1 MTKYQNLRFFNG
13 TSGELDFSYD
23 STLELWTGSIYLPK
37 VSVGLYETANL
48 FVFEEVVTSS
58 GVLEYVRP
66 ISENA
71 TDNLFLFDLE
81 SNLDFSEDITLYDID
96 IINNEYNV
104 LEFTSYSEEILS
116 YASSTNNV
124 VYQQTNHT
132 TNVIGETHEYKEVVD
147 SIDKTPLS
155 CNIALRSDIEGIH
168 TRTLNIFAEED
179 STYVHIAKILI
190 YGETE
195 AEDERLSVLLSNMGA
210 SIKEEDGIIFRDS
223 DINEIST
230 DWKIINNK
238 RKELLLEAHN
248 ILPFVGTYKALLN
261 AMKFYGYDNLTI
273 KEYWLNINEQTPG
286 FGKLMAVAIPNQDT
300 HGFLASKADKIEL
313 PNSNHKKTS
322 RFSLVYR
329 INEPTESLDEWDL
342 PIVKETFDF
351 TPDEVLIK
359 LYGLKR
365 KLQTEY
371 LPLQAKIIDITA
383 EGDFF
388 SQFTQNVWNNQ
399 NTIQVQSSG
408 IEVDFHVFPKRRLF
422 IEDLRLVSQD
432 LATDTLSF
440 PLQPILNTSVIA
452 DIKDFY
458 NHYYDKELNTFTTLS
473 TVPIGCPVVLEAT
486 SLSDF
491 YEDADYTWNDT
502 DLAANDY
509 TNNGA
514 SIYTWDNIWS
524 RDVYEIE
531 WIISGPRDYL
541 VTYRGAVKDL
551 YNMALV
557 LPYTGIYNV
566 TLNMYDLY
574 NSRSFT
580 IKNSEIVIEN
590 KAVEIYG
597 LYEWKNHNE
606 SWNDQSYTWDLAGG
620 FYDFSQD
627 SPVLVDDMMA
637 SWYLTLDRNN
647 YIHDDTAGLE
657 FSTVRRYLDVNSP
670 TSFSETTGPYVWNK
684 LKQQT
689 WNDALN
695 NTWDSTRI
703 GPDLAASFKIDIRNN
718 HFAGGYYN
726 GTPLTIKWR
735 IPGTHEFIYE
745 SYTIQNQYPV
755 DQNDLAA
762 WSAISAELNSLTPDT
777 NPIFSKFTWNHVI
790 IDIDANGI
798 YDNGDFTYYIL
809 AVGKDYSSTYNFEDV
824 YFESV
829 TGGEVIGK
837 IHYTSYNPTWNDVV
851 VFDDHAKV
859 TLMTHLT
866 FAFEKTNMP
875 GVISWKWTI
884 NNTSNPLFEEV
895 VCYNQWLTYL
905 FSERGDYTIKLE
917 LIDSNGNKNEITRNM
932 LSIVKAE
939 ELYM

>member
-1 MTKYQNLRFFNG
+1 M
-13 TSGELDFSYD
+13 
-23 STLELWTGSIYLPK
+23 
-37 VSVGLYETANL
+37 
-48 FVFEEVVTSS
+48 
-58 GVLEYVRP
+58 
-66 ISENA
+66 
-71 TDNLFLFDLE
+71 
-81 SNLDFSEDITLYDID
+81 
-96 IINNEYNV
+96 
-104 LEFTSYSEEILS
+104 
-116 YASSTNNV
+116 
-124 VYQQTNHT
+124 
-132 TNVIGETHEYKEVVD
+132 
-147 SIDKTPLS
+147 
-155 CNIALRSDIEGIH
+155 
-168 TRTLNIFAEED
+168 
-179 STYVHIAKILI
+179 
-190 YGETE
+190 
-195 AEDERLSVLLSNMGA
+195 
-210 SIKEEDGIIFRDS
+210 
-223 DINEIST
+223 
-230 DWKIINNK
+230 
-238 RKELLLEAHN
+238 
-248 ILPFVGTYKALLN
+248 
-261 AMKFYGYDNLTI
+261 
-273 KEYWLNINEQTPG
+273 
-286 FGKLMAVAIPNQDT
+286 
-300 HGFLASKADKIEL
+300 
-313 PNSNHKKTS
+313 
-322 RFSLVYR
+322 
-329 INEPTESLDEWDL
+329 
-342 PIVKETFDF
+342 
-351 TPDEVLIK
+351 
-359 LYGLKR
+359 
-365 KLQTEY
+365 
-371 LPLQAKIIDITA
+371 
-383 EGDFF
+383 
-388 SQFTQNVWNNQ
+388 
-399 NTIQVQSSG
+399 
-408 IEVDFHVFPKRRLF
+408 
-422 IEDLRLVSQD
+422 
-432 LATDTLSF
+432 
-440 PLQPILNTSVIA
+440 
-452 DIKDFY
+452 
-458 NHYYDKELNTFTTLS
+458 
-473 TVPIGCPVVLEAT
+473 PIGCPIVLEAT

-491 YEDADYTWNDT
+491 YNDADYTWNDT

-718 HFAGGYYN
+718 HYAGGYYN

-762 WSAISAELNSLTPDT
+762 WAAISAELNSLTPDT

-798 YDNGDFTYYIL
+798 YDNSDFT
-809 AVGKDYSSTYNFEDV
+809 
-824 YFESV
+824 
-829 TGGEVIGK
+829 
-837 IHYTSYNPTWNDVV
+837 
-851 VFDDHAKV
+851 
-859 TLMTHLT
+859 
-866 FAFEKTNMP
+866 
-875 GVISWKWTI
+875 
-884 NNTSNPLFEEV
+884 
-895 VCYNQWLTYL
+895 
-905 FSERGDYTIKLE
+905 
-917 LIDSNGNKNEITRNM
+917 
-932 LSIVKAE
+932 
-939 ELYM
+939 

>member
-13 TSGELDFSYD
+13 ASGELDFSYD
-23 STLELWTGSIYLPK
+23 STQELWTGSIYMPK

-58 GVLEYVRP
+58 GVLDYVRP
-66 ISENA
+66 ISEN
-71 TDNLFLFDLE
+71 TVDNLFLFDLQ
-81 SNLDFSEDITLYDID
+81 SDLDFSEDIKLYAVDVV
-96 IINNEYNV
+96 NNEYSV
-104 LEFTSYSEEILS
+104 LEFTTYSEEILTKTN
-116 YASSTNNV
+116 STNNIT
-124 VYQQTNHT
+124 YQQPNHT
-132 TNVIGETHEYKEVVD
+132 LNVSGETHQYKEVAD

-155 CNIALRSDIEGIH
+155 CNITLHSDIEGIH
-168 TRTLNIFAEED
+168 TRILNIFAAED
-179 STYVHIAKILI
+179 GGYNHIAKILI

-248 ILPFVGTYKALLN
+248 ILPFIGTYKALLN

-286 FGKLMAVAIPNQDT
+286 FGKLMAVAVPNQDT
-300 HGFLASKADKIEL
+300 RGFLASKANKIEL

-329 INEPTESLDEWDL
+329 INEPTGSLDEWDL
-342 PIVKETFDF
+342 PVVKETFDF

-371 LPLQAKIIDITA
+371 LPLQAKIVDITA

-408 IEVDFHVFPKRRLF
+408 IEVDFQVFPKRRLF

-432 LATDTLSF
+432 LANDNISF
-440 PLQPILNTSVIA
+440 PLQPILNVGVIE

-473 TVPIGCPVVLEAT
+473 NVPIGCPVVLEAT

-491 YEDADYTWNDT
+491 YNDADYTWNDT

-509 TNNGA
+509 ANNGA

-531 WIISGPRDYL
+531 WIVSGPKDYL
-541 VTYRGAVKDL
+541 ITYRGAVKDL

-557 LPYTGIYNV
+557 LPYSGIYNV

-580 IKNSEIVIEN
+580 IKNSEIKIEN

-606 SWNDQSYTWDLAGG
+606 SWSDQAYTWDLAGG

-627 SPVLVDDMMA
+627 SPVLINDMKA

-647 YIHDDTAGLE
+647 YIQDDTAGVE
-657 FSTVRRYLDVNSP
+657 FSTVRRYLDVSLP
-670 TSFSETTGPYVWNK
+670 TLFNETTGPYVWNR

-689 WNDALN
+689 WNDGLN
-695 NTWDSTRI
+695 NTWDSTRV
-703 GPDLAASFKIDIRNN
+703 GTDLAASFKININQSSG
-718 HFAGGYYN
+718 FTN
-726 GTPLTIKWR
+726 GSLNIKWKN
-735 IPGTHEFIYE
+735 PGTQTYITETYV
-745 SYTIQNQYPV
+745 IQSTYPTNS
-755 DQNDLAA
+755 NDLSSWQNVAN
-762 WSAISAELNSLTPDT
+762 ELNALSYQT
-777 NPIFSKFTWNHVI
+777 NPIFSKFNWNPVFF
-790 IDIDANGI
+790 
-798 YDNGDFTYYIL
+798 DNNNDGTPDVCLYLL
-809 AVGKDYSSTYNFEDV
+809 ATAKEYSSSYDYETV
-824 YFESV
+824 YFTTQSQGTV
-829 TGGEVIGK
+829 DGFVK
-837 IHYTSYNPTWNDVV
+837 YTAYNPTWNDVV

-875 GVISWKWTI
+875 GVVSWKWTI
-884 NNTSNPLFEEV
+884 NNTSNSYFEEV
-895 VCYNQWLTYL
+895 TCYNQWLTYL
-905 FSERGDYTIKLE
+905 FSERGDYSIKLE
-917 LIDSNGNKNEITRNM
+917 LIDSNGNKNEIVRNM

-939 ELYM
+939 ELYA